1 MTIAP
6 ADQSYASALAAFQAK
21 AISRSKADGQTGN
34 PIAQAMASAQEQA
47 KGHDL
52 GPAVAPGK
60 GQVLD
65 VTA

>member
-6 ADQSYASALAAFQAK
+6 ADQTYASALALSQ
-21 AISRSKADGQTGN
+21 SKALGKAKTAAHAGD
-34 PIAQAMASAQEQA
+34 PIAKSMASAQEDA
-47 KGHDL
+47 KTHTT